1 MRKILVI
8 AILCVSS
15 GAFAKVC
22 EDSDKGLIPETAGKI
37 VYSLGD
43 DNCLGDSCYSQMIK
57 EFDRC
62 LDSQKLLEFACQNG
76 EVLEKEIL
84 CSAGQVCRKG
94 ACVKK

>member
-1 MRKILVI
+1 MRKMIVC

-15 GAFAKVC
+15 VSFAKVC

-37 VYSLGD
+37 IYSLGD
-43 DNCLGDSCYSQMIK
+43 ENCLGDSCYSQVVK

-62 LDSQKLLEFACQNG
+62 LDSQKLLEFACQKG

-84 CSAGQVCRKG
+84 CSSGQVCLKG

>member
-1 MRKILVI
+1 MRKLLVAVILF
-8 AILCVSS
+8 VSLES
-15 GAFAKVC
+15 FAKVC
-22 EDSDKGLIPETAGKI
+22 EDSDKGLIPETAGKV

-62 LDSQKLLEFACQNG
+62 LDSQKLLEFACQSG
-76 EVLEKEIL
+76 EVLEKEIQ
-84 CSAGQVCRKG
+84 CSSGQICRSG